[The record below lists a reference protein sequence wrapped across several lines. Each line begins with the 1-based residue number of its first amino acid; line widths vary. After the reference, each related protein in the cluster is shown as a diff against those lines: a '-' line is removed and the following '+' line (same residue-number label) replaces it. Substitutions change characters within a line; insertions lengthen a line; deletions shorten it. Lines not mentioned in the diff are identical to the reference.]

1 MTNQNL
7 TTQRYV
13 LENFAA
19 KDRIALLALHRS
31 THEVIQRITTA
42 ETLSSPDFQAWL
54 RYLNSQKH
62 DLYLSMNTL
71 KRGSRGRTKE
81 DVDCIRH
88 IFLDFDQNGD
98 RAVERLLARDDLP
111 VPNYLVSTSPDKWQV
126 IWKVEG
132 FEKATAEELESGLVR
147 STGADP
153 CVVDVARVLRLPGFY
168 NHKYHP
174 AYLVTAEA
182 RCDAIRGPDHFP
194 KLAVDEPMVEQ
205 FPKASPSRRRG
216 TGSTWSL
223 SPSAIGHTR
232 NALWDAV
239 NLRAHYGRDCAL
251 SSRSKAQSARLRSAY
266 RSEGSP
272 PARAGRPRAGGTGG
286 GRETTLIMCSRLS
299 TFQMTIVKV
308 DGKLFRTS
316 RRAAQ

>member
-1 MTNQNL
+1 MTSQNL

-19 KDRIALLALHRS
+19 QDRIALLALHR
-31 THEVIQRITTA
+31 TTNQVLQRITTA

-54 RYLNSQKH
+54 SYLNSQKH

-98 RAVERLLARDDLP
+98 RAVEMLLARNDLP

-132 FEKATAEELESGLVR
+132 FEKAAAEELEQGLVR

-168 NHKYHP
+168 NHKYRP
-174 AYLVTAEA
+174 AYLVTAQG
-182 RCDAIRGPDHFP
+182 RSDSIRGPGHFP
-194 KLAVDEPMVEQ
+194 KLPVDEPVDEL
-205 FPKASPSRRRG
+205 PLRASPSPRQG
-216 TGSTWSL
+216 TGL
-223 SPSAIGHTR
+223 NLPSQSERDWAYAKR
-232 NALWDAV
+232 ALGRGEPERRVTEEIARYRVGQKHNPHDYAQRTVRKAV
-239 NLRAHYGRDCAL
+239 RQLE
-251 SSRSKAQSARLRSAY
+251 Q
-266 RSEGSP
+266 
-272 PARAGRPRAGGTGG
+272 AGRELGGPQEEEKQ
-286 GRETTLIMCSRLS
+286 R
-299 TFQMTIVKV
+299 
-308 DGKLFRTS
+308 
-316 RRAAQ
+316 

>member
-1 MTNQNL
+1 MTSQNL

-54 RYLNSQKH
+54 HYLNSQKY

-88 IFLDFDQNGD
+88 IFLDFDQNGKQ
-98 RAVERLLARDDLP
+98 AVEKLLARDDLP
-111 VPNYLVSTSPDKWQV
+111 APNYLVSTSPDKWQV
-126 IWKVEG
+126 IWRVEG
-132 FEKATAEELESGLVR
+132 FEKAAAEELEKGLVR

-168 NHKYHP
+168 NHKYRP
-174 AYLVTAEA
+174 AYLVTAQG
-182 RCDAIRGPDHFP
+182 RSDSIRGPDHFP
-194 KLAVDEPMVEQ
+194 KLPVDEPVDEL
-205 FPKASPSRRRG
+205 PLRASPSHRPG
-216 TGSTWSL
+216 TGL
-223 SPSAIGHTR
+223 NLPSQSERDWAYAKR
-232 NALWDAV
+232 ALGRGEPERRVTEEIARYRVGQKHNPHDYAQRTVRKAV
-239 NLRAHYGRDCAL
+239 RQLEQDRE
-251 SSRSKAQSARLRSAY
+251 Q
-266 RSEGSP
+266 
-272 PARAGRPRAGGTGG
+272 GGPQEEEKQ
-286 GRETTLIMCSRLS
+286 R
-299 TFQMTIVKV
+299 
-308 DGKLFRTS
+308 
-316 RRAAQ
+316 

>member
-19 KDRIALLALHRS
+19 QDRIALLALHR
-31 THEVIQRITTA
+31 TANEVLQRITTA

-54 RYLNSQKH
+54 SYLNTQKH

-98 RAVERLLARDDLP
+98 RAVEKLLARNDLP

-132 FEKATAEELESGLVR
+132 FEKAAAEELEKGLVR

-174 AYLVTAEA
+174 AYLVTAQG
-182 RCDAIRGPDHFP
+182 RSDSIRGPEHFP
-194 KLAVDEPMVEQ
+194 KLPVDEPVDEQ
-205 FPKASPSRRRG
+205 PLRASPSHRQG
-216 TGSTWSL
+216 TGL
-223 SPSAIGHTR
+223 NLPSQSERDWAYAKR
-232 NALWDAV
+232 ALGRGEPERRVTEEIARYRVGQKHDPHDYAQRTVRKAV
-239 NLRAHYGRDCAL
+239 RQLE
-251 SSRSKAQSARLRSAY
+251 Q
-266 RSEGSP
+266 
-272 PARAGRPRAGGTGG
+272 AGREQGGPQEEEKQ
-286 GRETTLIMCSRLS
+286 R
-299 TFQMTIVKV
+299 
-308 DGKLFRTS
+308 
-316 RRAAQ
+316 

>member
-1 MTNQNL
+1 MTSQNL

-19 KDRIALLALHRS
+19 QDRIALLALHR
-31 THEVIQRITTA
+31 TTNEVLQRITTA

-54 RYLNSQKH
+54 SYLNSQKH

-81 DVDCIRH
+81 DVDRIRH

-98 RAVERLLARDDLP
+98 RAVEKLLARNDLP

-132 FEKATAEELESGLVR
+132 FEKATAEELEKGLAR

-168 NHKYHP
+168 NHKYRP
-174 AYLVTAEA
+174 AYLVTAQG
-182 RCDAIRGPDHFP
+182 RSDSIRGPDHFP
-194 KLAVDEPMVEQ
+194 KLPVDEPVDEL
-205 FPKASPSRRRG
+205 PLRASPSHRQG
-216 TGSTWSL
+216 TGL
-223 SPSAIGHTR
+223 NLPSQSERDWAYAKR
-232 NALWDAV
+232 ALGRGEPESRVTEEIARYRVGQKHNPHDYAQRTVRKAV
-239 NLRAHYGRDCAL
+239 RQLE
-251 SSRSKAQSARLRSAY
+251 Q
-266 RSEGSP
+266 
-272 PARAGRPRAGGTGG
+272 GGPQEEEKQ
-286 GRETTLIMCSRLS
+286 R
-299 TFQMTIVKV
+299 
-308 DGKLFRTS
+308 
-316 RRAAQ
+316 

>member
-1 MTNQNL
+1 MTSQNL

-98 RAVERLLARDDLP
+98 QAVEKLLARDDLP

-126 IWKVEG
+126 IWRVEG
-132 FEKATAEELESGLVR
+132 FEKATAEELESGLAR

-194 KLAVDEPMVEQ
+194 KLAFDEPMAEQ
-205 FPKASPSRRRG
+205 SPGASPSRRRG
-216 TGSTWSL
+216 TGFNLVSQSERDW
-223 SPSAIGHTR
+223 AYAKR
-232 NALWDAV
+232 AL
-239 NLRAHYGRDCAL
+239 GRGEPERRITEEIARYRVGQKHNPQDYAQ
-251 SSRSKAQSARLRSAY
+251 RTVRKAARRL
-266 RSEGSP
+266 EQ
-272 PARAGRPRAGGTGG
+272 AGGEQGG
-286 GRETTLIMCSRLS
+286 PEEDEKQR
-299 TFQMTIVKV
+299 
-308 DGKLFRTS
+308 
-316 RRAAQ
+316 